1 MLTYSLEKMS
11 DPGNNEDNGVGAEP
25 GEEEALLETEK
36 TVEPPPSIRQLW
48 LLNEKL
54 QQSQAPV
61 GELADIMRLN
71 VEKILERYP
80 NYSELNQR
88 EDDLIGQQS
97 KAESKREQTIEN
109 QEQYLLKFIKLG
121 AIICIVLLVITII
134 AVLSHKIR
142 YM

>member
-1 MLTYSLEKMS
+1 MS

-54 QQSQAPV
+54 QQAEAPV
-61 GELADIMRLN
+61 GELADIMRVN

-80 NYSELNQR
+80 HYSELNQR
-88 EDDLIGQQS
+88 ADDWKED
-97 KAESKREQTIEN
+97 KKEQTVKN
-109 QEQYLLKFIKLG
+109 QEQCLLKFIKVG
-121 AIICIVLLVITII
+121 AIICIALLVITII

-142 YM
+142 YTQGLV

>member
-88 EDDLIGQQS
+88 ADDSKED
-97 KAESKREQTIEN
+97 KEEQTVQN
-109 QEQYLLKFIKLG
+109 QEQCLLTFIKIG
-121 AIICIVLLVITII
+121 AIICIVLLVFTII
-134 AVLSHKIR
+134 AVISHKIR
-142 YM
+142 

>member
-1 MLTYSLEKMS
+1 MS

-25 GEEEALLETEK
+25 GEEEALLETGK
-36 TVEPPPSIRQLW
+36 IVEPPPSIQQLL

-54 QQSQAPV
+54 QQEASV
-61 GELADIMRLN
+61 GELADIMRVN

-88 EDDLIGQQS
+88 ADHSKED
-97 KAESKREQTIEN
+97 KEEQTVKN
-109 QEQYLLKFIKLG
+109 QEQCLLKFIKVG
-121 AIICIVLLVITII
+121 AIICIALLVITII

-142 YM
+142 YTQGLV